1 MEGASSVGDATSAD
15 GICKGEALVADLFF
29 MPEGTGP
36 QRENAE
42 GISEGDVAGPIIALE
57 GAGPQG
63 DNAPSEVAD
72 LIVAPEGAGP
82 QGEND
87 NAPLKAGRSTSGET
101 SAGNGAVE
109 TPGLASWAVP
119 ELLAPAEAPSEGSPL
134 PKRRIARARDSRLM
148 FFHAAGLMS
157 GGRVVVTAR

>member
-1 MEGASSVGDATSAD
+1 MEGASSVGDATSAE
-15 GICKGEALVADLFF
+15 GICKGDAPIADLFF
-29 MPEGTGP
+29 MPEGSGP

-42 GISEGDVAGPIIALE
+42 GISEGEVADPIIAPD

-63 DNAPSEVAD
+63 DNAP
-72 LIVAPEGAGP
+72 
-82 QGEND
+82 
-87 NAPLKAGRSTSGET
+87 LKAGKSTSGET

>member
-1 MEGASSVGDATSAD
+1 MEGASSVDGSTSAE
-15 GICKGEALVADLFF
+15 GICKGEALVADLLF

-42 GISEGDVAGPIIALE
+42 GISEGDVADP
-57 GAGPQG
+57 
-63 DNAPSEVAD
+63 
-72 LIVAPEGAGP
+72 IVAPEGAGP
-82 QGEND
+82 QGD

-109 TPGLASWAVP
+109 TPGLASWTVP

>member
-1 MEGASSVGDATSAD
+1 MDGSTSAE
-15 GICKGEALVADLFF
+15 GICKGEALVADLLF

-42 GISEGDVAGPIIALE
+42 GISEGEVAVSIVTPE

-72 LIVAPEGAGP
+72 PIVAPEDAAPEGAGP
-82 QGEND
+82 QGD

>member
-1 MEGASSVGDATSAD
+1 MEGASSVDDSTSAE
-15 GICKGEALVADLFF
+15 GICKGDAPIADLFF

-42 GISEGDVAGPIIALE
+42 GISEGDVADPFVTPE
-57 GAGPQG
+57 GAGPQD
-63 DNAPSEVAD
+63 DNAPSEVAGS
-72 LIVAPEGAGP
+72 IVTPEGAGP
-82 QGEND
+82 QGD

-109 TPGLASWAVP
+109 TPGLASWTVP